1 VILPR
6 ASRSE
11 AELATLQAFEQC
23 YRQVTSPVLRAI
35 ELRVCG
41 CDYGGTSWTTRA
53 EADRIGAELRLSPGK
68 ALLDVGAGA
77 GWPSLYLTKRSG
89 CSAVLVDQPPEGLR
103 VAVARIADDGIG
115 DRCRV
120 VRGDG
125 VALPF
130 KDACFDAVSHSDVL
144 CCLPNKVDVL
154 RECRRVIQNAGRSAF
169 TVIYIP
175 HGLSAVDRAAAVT
188 AGPSFVQT
196 ESLYETM
203 LVESG
208 WRLLS
213 RADLTHEFAATL
225 RRMIDARLAKADE
238 LVALVGR
245 EEHEA
250 FVAAMRQKLEV
261 IGRGLLE
268 RAMFIAEPV

>member
-1 VILPR
+1 VTQPR
-6 ASRSE
+6 APRSE
-11 AELATLQAFEQC
+11 AEFATLQAFEQC

-103 VAVARIADDGIG
+103 VAAARIADDGLR

-130 KDACFDAVSHSDVL
+130 EDACFDAVSHSDVL
-144 CCLPNKVDVL
+144 CCLPNKVGVL
-154 RECRRVIQNAGRSAF
+154 RECRRVIRNAGRSAF
-169 TVIYIP
+169 TVIYTP
-175 HGLSAVDRAAAVT
+175 PGLSASDHAAALA

-196 ESLYETM
+196 ETPYETM
-203 LVESG
+203 LVEGG
-208 WRLLS
+208 WRQLS
-213 RADLTHEFAATL
+213 RADLTPEFAATL
-225 RRMIDARLAKADE
+225 RRVIDARLAQADE
-238 LVALVGR
+238 LVALIGR

-261 IGRGLLE
+261 VDRRLLE
-268 RAMFIAEPV
+268 RAMFVAEPV